1 MPIVIINGQ
10 NSNEGKNLQNGGAV
24 MAEKSK
30 ELSTDKVN
38 EELVETLFKKY
49 VKSTIR
55 TLGSTEFYESFMSAL
70 AHAQNEIQFS
80 NRRLEKIVDTEWIE
94 AIEMALQ
101 GFQNIIENP
110 RNVIRED
117 ELIVN
122 VANARKTGSD
132 VVRHLATH
140 ASLVEDFDEETGNV
154 RPNKVMQKYREDS
167 IGQVYENRVVFT
179 SLETTYQFV
188 KIRYDALFDV
198 MSEEFGAKLKFK
210 TDMESATES
219 IHMDMFLHIRDI
231 DGALD
236 TDDKNRDIF
245 NRISRLYR
253 ILSNDMNSHFAKHMS
268 RYPRVKG
275 SVTKTNVLKKNK
287 NYRVVLDLLDY
298 LKGYQNIGYTIKVV
312 EQNPTIDDKFQQDI
326 FRNTMFQ
333 YLLLKNHLEKDKD
346 RRLPPP
352 VKERKKTLKP
362 KFIKEIIEELT
373 EDYDLPDVEIRKV
386 LIEELTKEQLMRE
399 EVAERHRLVQEQ
411 AERKRQEKERIKKQ
425 EQEQK
430 EKLRLEREAEKERR
444 RLEKEAEEQRLQ
456 VQKMEREQEDR
467 RRSNIFKKD
476 IESFLNGFDERMS
489 NRNLELE
496 QEIIAAQDFEDA
508 AFVLEETE
516 RLKKEQIAIKRQLK
530 RQELERLHQLEIEE
544 KERVR
549 VAKEAE
555 QEKVRLKK
563 AEEEARLQLEEK
575 QRLEKEKIEQEA
587 KDREAVVCL
596 VNEFSSF
603 YNNINHRITLR
614 EQQEFERKKLEEE
627 IAQERQ
633 KRQSAKQLSERRS
646 WRFGR

>member
-1 MPIVIINGQ
+1 
-10 NSNEGKNLQNGGAV
+10 
-24 MAEKSK
+24 MAEKNK
-30 ELSTDKVN
+30 ELSTNKQN
-38 EELVETLFKKY
+38 EELVEVLFKKY

-55 TLGSTEFYESFMSAL
+55 TLGSTDFYESFMSAL

-80 NRRLEKIVDTEWIE
+80 NRRMEKIVDTEWIE
-94 AIEMALQ
+94 AIEAGLK
-101 GFQNIIENP
+101 GFQSIIENP

-122 VANARKTGSD
+122 VANAKKTGSD

-140 ASLVEDFDEETGNV
+140 ASLVEDFNEETGDV

-179 SLETTYQFV
+179 SLEMAYQFV

-219 IHMDMFLHIRDI
+219 IHMDMFLHIKDI

-236 TDDKNRDIF
+236 TDDKNRDVF

-253 ILSNDMNSHFAKHMS
+253 ILSNDMNSHFAKHMAK
-268 RYPRVKG
+268 YPQVKG
-275 SVTKTNVLKKNK
+275 SITKTNVLKKNK
-287 NYRVVLDLLDY
+287 NYRAVVELLDY
-298 LKGYQNIGYTIKVV
+298 LKGYQNIGYTIKVI
-312 EQNPTIDDKFQQDI
+312 EQNPTVDENFQQDI

-373 EDYDLPDVEIRKV
+373 EDYDLPDVEVRKV

-399 EVAERHRLVQEQ
+399 ESAERRRLVQEQ
-411 AERKRQEKERIKKQ
+411 AERKRQERELIKKQ

-430 EKLRLEREAEKERR
+430 EKIRLEKEAEKERL
-444 RLEKEAEEQRLQ
+444 RLEKEAEEQRLYIQ
-456 VQKMEREQEDR
+456 RMEREQEDR

-476 IESFLNGFDERMS
+476 IDRFFSDFDERLE
-489 NRNLELE
+489 NRNLALQHQTIVAE
-496 QEIIAAQDFEDA
+496 DFEDA
-508 AFVLEETE
+508 AFILEETE
-516 RLKKEQIAIKRQLK
+516 RLKKEQIAIKRQRK
-530 RQELERLHQLEIEE
+530 REELERLHQLEIEE

-549 VAKEAE
+549 AAEEAE
-555 QEKVRLKK
+555 LEKARLKRI
-563 AEEEARLQLEEK
+563 EEEARLQLEEK
-575 QRLEKEKIEQEA
+575 QRLEKEKTEQEI
-587 KDREAVVCL
+587 KDRAAVECFVMD
-596 VNEFSSF
+596 FSSF
-603 YNNINHRITLR
+603 YNNITHRLSLR
-614 EQQEFERKKLEEE
+614 EQQELYKKKLAEELIE
-627 IAQERQ
+627 ERQ
-633 KRQSAKQLSERRS
+633 KRQNAKQLSERRY
-646 WRFGR
+646 WRLGK